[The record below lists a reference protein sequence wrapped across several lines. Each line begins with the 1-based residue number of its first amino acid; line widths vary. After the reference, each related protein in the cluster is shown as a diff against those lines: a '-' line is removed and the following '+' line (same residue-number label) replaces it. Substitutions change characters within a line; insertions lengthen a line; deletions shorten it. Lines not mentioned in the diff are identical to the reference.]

1 MENSF
6 LYLSGLTLSP
16 SILEAMPAPRLV
28 TLQIIH
34 LIGHGRFILLVTDSQ
49 RSNADMRVRAR
60 ILPQFMH

>member
-16 SILEAMPAPRLV
+16 SILEAMPAPRLA